1 MSKNIRI
8 FSLCVFLSTF
18 IYASDKNFAISEHKN
33 KSSIIR
39 FNLNEL
45 KVQEVNDGFSKI
57 GLDIEPKIIEEGKP
71 ELPVYSFSYGLNP
84 EKEYNIEYKVIR
96 SSIISDINIYPHQPE
111 KKDEYQEFIRD
122 DDIYEGLKPYPESNI
137 YQTTISMRGYE
148 IMNIQILPFE
158 YLPETKKLVVHD
170 EVEMERALRLNARL
184 IGVNNRNLKEMTT
197 DLSVSERIATN
208 FPGVPLVSESGI
220 RKADDILRL
229 RKSKFSQF
237 LIGESLMKETNREN
251 YVQTLVNSVDD

>member
-84 EKEYNIEYKVIR
+84 EKEYNIEYK
-96 SSIISDINIYPHQPE
+96 S
-111 KKDEYQEFIRD
+111 
-122 DDIYEGLKPYPESNI
+122 
-137 YQTTISMRGYE
+137 
-148 IMNIQILPFE
+148 
-158 YLPETKKLVVHD
+158 
-170 EVEMERALRLNARL
+170 
-184 IGVNNRNLKEMTT
+184 
-197 DLSVSERIATN
+197 
-208 FPGVPLVSESGI
+208 
-220 RKADDILRL
+220 
-229 RKSKFSQF
+229 FSA
-237 LIGESLMKETNREN
+237 
-251 YVQTLVNSVDD
+251 